1 MIVQY
6 FAPGV
11 VPHSTHLNDDRD
23 DDVYDDVYDA
33 NVYALRLQKWKKII
47 ANQSS
52 KITLNLI
59 VDFRF

>member
-33 NVYALRLQKWKKII
+33 NVYALRLQK
-47 ANQSS
+47 
-52 KITLNLI
+52 
-59 VDFRF
+59 